1 MYTRPLAVISFL
13 MILSSTAGAQ
23 SPNLAQRLGYPA
35 DARLLIIHADDLA
48 VAHSQDM
55 ASFEALNRGAVSSA
69 SVMVPCPWLTEVA
82 DYAKAHPEA
91 DLGLHLTLTSEWK
104 AYRWGSILSRAE
116 VPSLFD
122 PQGYL
127 WMTTAEAARHI
138 NPAEAEREIRAQI
151 EMALKMGFHPTHL
164 DSHMGTLFTKPAMV
178 AVLAKVAHEYHLPF
192 LMLKIPGTPPDMYA
206 ALNPTDVI
214 LDQVYM
220 GAPPIKADE
229 WLNYYSH
236 ILKNLPAGV
245 SELIVHLAYDDAEM
259 QAITA
264 GYQEYNS
271 PWRQR
276 DFNVMTSPEFQSA
289 LKENHIILVTWR
301 ELGKLLPKP
310 QASVAPSAFEVC
322 GTS

>member
-1 MYTRPLAVISFL
+1 MHTRTLAVIFIL
-13 MILSSTAGAQ
+13 MIVSSPVGAQ
-23 SPNLAQRLGYPA
+23 SQNLAQRLGYPA

-82 DYAKAHPEA
+82 DYAKAHPQA

-104 AYRWGSILSRAE
+104 AYRWGSILSRDEA
-116 VPSLFD
+116 PSLFD

-127 WMTTAEAARHI
+127 WMTMEEAVQHI

-151 EMALKMGFHPTHL
+151 QLALKMGIHPTHL
-164 DSHMGTLFTKPAMV
+164 DSHMATLYTNPALV
-178 AVLAKVAHEYHLPF
+178 AVLAKVTHEYHLPF
-192 LMLKIPGTPPDMYA
+192 RVIKTPGAPADKYA
-206 ALNPTDVI
+206 ALNPTDVVM
-214 LDQVYM
+214 DHVFM
-220 GAPPIKADE
+220 AAPPLKPDE
-229 WLNYYSH
+229 WSSYYTD
-236 ILKNLPAGV
+236 IVKNLAPGI
-245 SELIVHLAYDDAEM
+245 SEILVHLAYDDAEM

-276 DFNVMTSPEFQSA
+276 DFNVMTSPEFHRA

-310 QASVAPSAFEVC
+310 
-322 GTS
+322 